1 SPPTWPSR
9 SRTTSR
15 KDQSDPS
22 RCNNAPPADP
32 GAPSKDS
39 PTSPSSTPT
48 STPPPNGD
56 EINSASYT
64 SSSPPAPGYHQPSPQ
79 LNSYRRVGEPL
90 PSGVWH
96 DDCSRADRSP
106 SRDAPNP
113 GGLSAEIKVE

>member
-1 SPPTWPSR
+1 SR

-56 EINSASYT
+56 EINSTSYT

-79 LNSYRRVGEPL
+79 LNSYQATWTTVARWSRQSYCL
-90 PSGVWH
+90 RPSTCGW
-96 DDCSRADRSP
+96 
-106 SRDAPNP
+106 
-113 GGLSAEIKVE
+113 LTK